1 MSIGIY
7 AFYIPA
13 PAIVYIIVAGGATV
27 GGLSGGFLWVGVGGY
42 LR

>member
-7 AFYIPA
+7 AFYIPV
-13 PAIVYIIVAGGATV
+13 PAIVYIIVIIGATI